1 MNRGDL
7 SAWLRKQN
15 KTSKQ
20 HDFPPTLGRRR
31 AGSMGWGT
39 THSEHLLDT
48 RSQFFKIN
56 ETRRKSALIPY
67 LETLPSFECF
77 VGAKGSFSPMNSVLH
92 F

>member
-7 SAWLRKQN
+7 STWLRKQN

-20 HDFPPTLGRRR
+20 HDFSPLW
-31 AGSMGWGT
+31 AGGMGWGT